1 MPDAPSEPVNEQDSM
16 IEQEQTVFLVDDDAS
31 VRRGLERL
39 VRSAGYAV
47 EAFASADEFLARL
60 PLQGVGCAI
69 LDVQMPGLSGP
80 QLHERL
86 VELGVG
92 IPVLFL
98 TAHGDVPTSVSAI
111 KRGALDFLMK
121 PVDGD
126 VLLAAVGQA
135 LQRHASA
142 VERGQVQ
149 RNIEARL
156 ERLSPRERQVM
167 EGVIA
172 GRLNKQVAHDL
183 GISEKTVKVHRSRV
197 MEKMEAR
204 SLAEL
209 VHLCESL
216 GVVPAQGA

>member
-1 MPDAPSEPVNEQDSM
+1 MSEQ
-16 IEQEQTVFLVDDDAS
+16 QQTVFLVDDDPS

-92 IPVLFL
+92 IPILFL

-126 VLLAAVGQA
+126 VLLEAVSQA
-135 LQRHASA
+135 LQRHASD
-142 VERGQVQ
+142 VERDEVQ

-156 ERLSPRERQVM
+156 GRLSLRERQVM

-172 GRLNKQVAHDL
+172 GRLNKQVAYDL

-216 GVVPAQGA
+216 GIVAVQTG

>member
-1 MPDAPSEPVNEQDSM
+1 MSEQQP
-16 IEQEQTVFLVDDDAS
+16 TVFLVDDDAS

-39 VRSAGYAV
+39 VRAAGYTV

-60 PLQGVGCAI
+60 PVQGVGCAI
-69 LDVQMPGLSGP
+69 LDVQMPGISGP
-80 QLHERL
+80 ELHQRL
-86 VELGVG
+86 VELGEGV
-92 IPVLFL
+92 PVLFL

-135 LQRHASA
+135 MARHASEMENNRA
-142 VERGQVQ
+142 RCG
-149 RNIEARL
+149 IKARL
-156 ERLSPRERQVM
+156 ARLSPRERQVM
-167 EGVIA
+167 DGVIA
-172 GRLNKQVAHDL
+172 GRLNKQIAADL
-183 GISEKTVKVHRSRV
+183 VISEKTVKVHRSRV
-197 MEKMEAR
+197 MEKMEAG

-216 GVVPAQGA
+216 GITTVHADQTQPAKLPG

>member
-1 MPDAPSEPVNEQDSM
+1 MNERQN
-16 IEQEQTVFLVDDDAS
+16 TVFLVDDDAS

-39 VRSAGYAV
+39 IRAAGYTV

-69 LDVQMPGLSGP
+69 LDVQMPGVSGP
-80 QLHERL
+80 LLHERL

-135 LQRHASA
+135 MARHASET
-142 VERGQVQ
+142 ERNRVRCG
-149 RNIEARL
+149 IEARL
-156 ERLSPRERQVM
+156 ARLSPRERQVM

-172 GRLNKQVAHDL
+172 GRLNKQIAADL
-183 GISEKTVKVHRSRV
+183 AIAEKTVKVHRSRV
-197 MEKMEAR
+197 MEKMEAG

-209 VHLCESL
+209 VHLCQSL
-216 GVVPAQGA
+216 GITAAQPGGTRPSRLPG

>member
-1 MPDAPSEPVNEQDSM
+1 VSELQP
-16 IEQEQTVFLVDDDAS
+16 TVFLVDDDAS

-39 VRSAGYAV
+39 VRAAGYAV

-60 PLQGVGCAI
+60 PVQGVGCAI
-69 LDVQMPGLSGP
+69 LDVQMPGISGP

-86 VELGVG
+86 VQLGVG
-92 IPVLFL
+92 VPVLFL

-135 LQRHASA
+135 MARHASEMESNRA
-142 VERGQVQ
+142 RCG
-149 RNIEARL
+149 IEARL
-156 ERLSPRERQVM
+156 ARLSPRERQVM

-172 GRLNKQVAHDL
+172 GRLNKQIAADL
-183 GISEKTVKVHRSRV
+183 VISEKTVKVHRSRV
-197 MEKMEAR
+197 MEKMEAG

-216 GVVPAQGA
+216 GITTVHAAETKPARFPG

>member
-1 MPDAPSEPVNEQDSM
+1 MQQQQPV
-16 IEQEQTVFLVDDDAS
+16 VFLVDDDPS
-31 VRRGLERL
+31 VRRSLERL
-39 VRSAGYAV
+39 VGSAGYAV

-60 PLQGVGCAI
+60 PVQGVGCAV
-69 LDVQMPGLSGP
+69 LDVQMPGLTGP

-92 IPVLFL
+92 VPVLFL
-98 TAHGDVPTSVSAI
+98 TAHGDVPTGVSAI
-111 KRGALDFLMK
+111 KRGALDFLIK
-121 PVDGD
+121 PVDAD
-126 VLLAAVGQA
+126 VLLAAIDQA

-142 VERGQVQ
+142 VEREQAQ
-149 RNIEARL
+149 RNLEARL
-156 ERLSPRERQVM
+156 GRLSLRERQVM
-167 EGVIA
+167 QGVIA
-172 GRLNKQVAHDL
+172 GRLNKQVASDL

-216 GVVPAQGA
+216 GIVASQAS

>member
-1 MPDAPSEPVNEQDSM
+1 MNEQ
-16 IEQEQTVFLVDDDAS
+16 QRTVFLVDDDAS

-39 VRSAGYAV
+39 MRAAGYAV

-69 LDVQMPGLSGP
+69 LDVQMPGVSGP

-86 VELGVG
+86 LELEVG

-98 TAHGDVPTSVSAI
+98 TAHGDVPTGVSAI

-126 VLLAAVGQA
+126 VLLEAVGQA
-135 LQRHASA
+135 MARHASEVVRDQA
-142 VERGQVQ
+142 RRG
-149 RNIEARL
+149 IEARL
-156 ERLSPRERQVM
+156 ARLSLRERQVM

-172 GRLNKQVAHDL
+172 GRLNKQIASDL
-183 GISEKTVKVHRSRV
+183 AISEKTVKVHRSRV
-197 MEKMEAR
+197 MEKMEAG

-216 GVVPAQGA
+216 DITAVQNGDNGSSRVAD